1 MYFPS
6 FMPTRTPPSTWG
18 NGRSEMAKAAP
29 APQIASELGSCS
41 GSADITMAMIC
52 VSCEKPSGNSGRTGR
67 SINRLV
73 RTSFSEG
80 RPSRLIKPPGIFP
93 AE

>member
-1 MYFPS
+1 M
-6 FMPTRTPPSTWG
+6 
-18 NGRSEMAKAAP
+18 SEIASAAP
-29 APQIASELGSCS
+29 RPQMASELGSCS

-52 VSCEKPSGNSGRTGR
+52 VSFRKPSGNSGRTGR
-67 SINRLV
+67 SIKRLV

-80 RPSRLIKPPGIFP
+80 RPSRLMKPPGIFP